1 MTENEQSLSR
11 LKHNI
16 LTTLNKAARQCRNTI
31 VKEKTKVTCTE
42 YDEELKKP
50 VSEQTT
56 ETEQIS
62 TLKGTVD
69 IAGLKTISDILKTVC
84 EIKGGQNDEETAEA
98 AAIILASISELDNE
112 A

>member
-1 MTENEQSLSR
+1 MTENEQSLSK
-11 LKHNI
+11 LKISI
-16 LTTLNKAARQCRNTI
+16 LTALNKAARQCRNTV
-31 VKEKTKVTCTE
+31 VKQKTKVTCTE

-56 ETEQIS
+56 ETEKIS

-84 EIKGGQNDEETAEA
+84 EIKGGQNEAESSEK
-98 AAIILASISELDNE
+98 AAIILASISELDHE
-112 A
+112 E